1 MTLSRFW
8 MYHLMAVAAVTV
20 VFSAYKRKKYQDIYE
35 ASAILE
41 LKKELEEMYPH
52 HYTKPTLV
60 HTVMTGTCTV
70 IANQA
75 VQTAY
80 SFDER
85 ISDTP
90 PRLFLFYYLHVWI
103 LLVRDSPTQF
113 FPRNTRGSGPELVG
127 DVVSEYRTDMMVSV
141 SLMKAVDI
149 FFVFRQRSLFIFKHW
164 MPESFTC
171 SEFPCNHGRDTPTT
185 CYVNRS
191 TEKSIIINLHLL
203 VVILGKTF
211 NRRRNFQIGPMK
223 I

>member
-60 HTVMTGTCTV
+60 HTVVTGTCTA

-103 LLVRDSPTQF
+103 LLARDPQWIILDNLSTALDYLTGLLMRLNSDFYFSPCI
-113 FPRNTRGSGPELVG
+113 PDESCR
-127 DVVSEYRTDMMVSV
+127 Y
-141 SLMKAVDI
+141 I
-149 FFVFRQRSLFIFKHW
+149 FRFQTKKSHYFQTLDARIIHLFRVPL
-164 MPESFTC
+164 
-171 SEFPCNHGRDTPTT
+171 
-185 CYVNRS
+185 
-191 TEKSIIINLHLL
+191 
-203 VVILGKTF
+203 
-211 NRRRNFQIGPMK
+211 
-223 I
+223 

>member
-1 MTLSRFW
+1 MCHNFFIPMTLSRFW

-60 HTVMTGTCTV
+60 HTVVTGTCTA

-90 PRLFLFYYLHVWI
+90 PRLFLFYYLHVWV
-103 LLVRDSPTQF
+103 LLVRDSPT
-113 FPRNTRGSGPELVG
+113 
-127 DVVSEYRTDMMVSV
+127 
-141 SLMKAVDI
+141 
-149 FFVFRQRSLFIFKHW
+149 
-164 MPESFTC
+164 
-171 SEFPCNHGRDTPTT
+171 
-185 CYVNRS
+185 
-191 TEKSIIINLHLL
+191 
-203 VVILGKTF
+203 
-211 NRRRNFQIGPMK
+211 
-223 I
+223 

>member
-1 MTLSRFW
+1 MQAVASYLKTIGCQRMCHNFFIPMTLSHYW

-60 HTVMTGTCTV
+60 HTVVTGTCTA

-103 LLVRDSPTQF
+103 LLARDSLTQF
-113 FPRNTRGSGPELVG
+113 HCL
-127 DVVSEYRTDMMVSV
+127 
-141 SLMKAVDI
+141 
-149 FFVFRQRSLFIFKHW
+149 
-164 MPESFTC
+164 
-171 SEFPCNHGRDTPTT
+171 
-185 CYVNRS
+185 
-191 TEKSIIINLHLL
+191 
-203 VVILGKTF
+203 
-211 NRRRNFQIGPMK
+211 
-223 I
+223 

>member
-1 MTLSRFW
+1 MRVTIIFVLSRKLFDKRIEQDIECDTKAWFILCINLVKETLMNPQKTIGCQRMCHNFFIPMTLSRFW

-60 HTVMTGTCTV
+60 HTVVTGTCTA

-103 LLVRDSPTQF
+103 LLARD
-113 FPRNTRGSGPELVG
+113 
-127 DVVSEYRTDMMVSV
+127 
-141 SLMKAVDI
+141 
-149 FFVFRQRSLFIFKHW
+149 
-164 MPESFTC
+164 
-171 SEFPCNHGRDTPTT
+171 
-185 CYVNRS
+185 
-191 TEKSIIINLHLL
+191 LL
-203 VVILGKTF
+203 
-211 NRRRNFQIGPMK
+211 
-223 I
+223 